1 MSEPASEQEDRLMT
15 RIRSWLALGALV
27 TALAGGA
34 LWAADQKTTSKAQAP
49 ACCAEELGCCV
60 EKCATQDKAKSCC
73 ADGKCCGCC
82 EKGRQTTTLPL
93 PIPAGSAVQLL
104 IEPANTPDAACY
116 RAEWALPAPP
126 MNPVPPMD
134 PVRSGPVCQPAPVQF
149 TPATPYAQAPCVVP
163 PPPVPAPWAGRPTPW
178 RVCVVQEGGKSCLGM
193 QVGVS
198 KDTSAVCEGLTLK
211 MGGDLKLAV
220 AGKQVQVSGKCVK
233 ATADSVCWS
242 AENGDILLDGSVK
255 LKYECGAHKAEIT
268 AAQVVVGVTDGRIE
282 VMGAGSITPQTLPVR
297 TNTPGLSAPQRCPAC
312 PTTVPNCPPLSF
324 WNGFFH

>member
-1 MSEPASEQEDRLMT
+1 MT

-34 LWAADQKTTSKAQAP
+34 LWAADQKKTSKAQAP

-60 EKCATQDKAKSCC
+60 EKCATKDKAKSCC

-82 EKGRQTTTLPL
+82 EKGQPATTLPL

-104 IEPANTPDAACY
+104 IEPANAPDAAY

-126 MNPVPPMD
+126 MNPVPP
-134 PVRSGPVCQPAPVQF
+134 PPSCLPTPVQF
-149 TPATPYAQAPCVVP
+149 TPASPFGQASCVP
-163 PPPVPAPWAGRPTPW
+163 SPPVSYAAWAGLPTPW
-178 RVCVVQEGGKSCLGM
+178 RVCVVQEGGKPCLGM
-193 QVGVS
+193 QGGVR

-211 MGGDLKLAV
+211 MGGGLKLAV

-255 LKYECGAHKAEIT
+255 LKYECGAHKAEIA
-268 AAQVVVGVTDGRIE
+268 AAQVVVGVADGRIE

-297 TNTPGLSAPQRCPAC
+297 TNTPGLPAPARCPAC
-312 PTTVPNCPPLSF
+312 PTAAPDRPQVLNF
-324 WNGFFH
+324 WTGFFH